1 MNINYAQCWEDGAF
15 LRHALRLAP
24 CDRVLS
30 IASGGDN
37 SLELLLDGPRS
48 VTALDSN
55 PAQIHLL
62 ALKVAAMR
70 VLPYDEFT
78 EFMGATP
85 SRRRAQLYRAV
96 APLLAAD
103 ASAFWHRHPGA
114 IRRGVIHCGRFERY
128 ASVLRLALRGVVS
141 RRTLSRFLSLS
152 SPEEQSRLYR
162 SAWDGRRWR
171 LLFATL
177 VNRYTLGRWARCEG
191 AFSQVDPCDV
201 SAALRARIE
210 HSLISEPARDNYFLW
225 YLLAGRYPL
234 PETAPAY
241 LLPGGFRAI
250 QSELH
255 RLRWVTADLE
265 GHLRGVPA
273 GTYSAYNLS
282 DVPEYLSRPRL
293 AALSACLAS
302 AASPDARLAHWTMFT
317 TPDLPDWPAQE
328 QPSSDGYRAD
338 RGLFYGSFQVR
349 ARAASVRARP
359 RLLDKE
365 RVQ

>member
-24 CDRVLS
+24 CDSVLS

-37 SLELLLDGPRS
+37 SLELLLDGPRC

-70 VLPYDEFT
+70 VLPYEEFT

-85 SRRRAQLYRAV
+85 SRRRAELYRAA
-96 APLLAAD
+96 APLLTAD
-103 ASAFWHRHPGA
+103 ARAFWHRQPGA
-114 IRRGVIHCGRFERY
+114 IRHGVIHCGRFERY
-128 ASVLRLALRGVVS
+128 ASVLRFALRGVVS

-210 HSLISEPARDNYFLW
+210 HALTSEPARDNYFLW

-241 LLPGGFRAI
+241 LLPSGFQTIR
-250 QSELH
+250 SELH

-265 GHLRGVPA
+265 DYLRSVPA
-273 GTYSAYNLS
+273 VTYSAFNLS
-282 DVPEYLSRPRL
+282 DVPEYMSRPRL
-293 AALSACLAS
+293 AELSACLAH
-302 AASPDARLAHWTMFT
+302 AASPHARLAHWTMFT
-317 TPDLPDWPAQE
+317 APDLPDWPAQE

-338 RGLFYGSFQVR
+338 RGLFYGSFQLR
-349 ARAASVRARP
+349 ARTASVRARP

-365 RVQ
+365 CVQ